1 MATKKQRPRASGL
14 EMTGRDFDA
23 LPEVEKQRIIAE
35 IESKTPEQHVAE
47 SRPLNKRE
55 RAEWNAMKRK
65 GSAGRPKLGPR
76 GVKVIALSVERDL
89 LDRAD
94 SYAQAHGLKRAELF
108 TQAVRGV
115 LEKG

>member
-1 MATKKQRPRASGL
+1 MATKKKTIPKRN
-14 EMTGRDFDA
+14 MTGRDFDA
-23 LPEVEKQRIIAE
+23 LSEAEKQRIIAD

-47 SRPLNKRE
+47 SRPLNRRE
-55 RAEWNAMKRK
+55 RAEWNAMKRQ

-94 SYAQAHGLKRAELF
+94 AYAKAHRLKRAEF
-108 TQAVRGV
+108 FSEAVRGA
-115 LEKG
+115 LG